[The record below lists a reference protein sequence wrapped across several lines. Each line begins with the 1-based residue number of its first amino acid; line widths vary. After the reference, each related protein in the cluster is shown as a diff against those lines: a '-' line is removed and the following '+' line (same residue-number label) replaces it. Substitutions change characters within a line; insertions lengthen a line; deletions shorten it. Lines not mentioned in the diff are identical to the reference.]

1 MIVVCLPSLKILIKG
16 LGDSAPSTTGKNS
29 WRRSRMYDSFPTS
42 ERTNKDGVTTI
53 AEAVSEHGSQVELRQ
68 LENTILKTSTIS
80 MA

>member
-1 MIVVCLPSLKILIKG
+1 
-16 LGDSAPSTTGKNS
+16 
-29 WRRSRMYDSFPTS
+29 MYDSFPTS